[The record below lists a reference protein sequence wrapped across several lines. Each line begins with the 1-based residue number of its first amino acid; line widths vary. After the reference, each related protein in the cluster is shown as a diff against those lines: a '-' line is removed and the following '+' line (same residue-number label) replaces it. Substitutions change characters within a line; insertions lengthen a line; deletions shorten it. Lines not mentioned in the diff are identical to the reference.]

1 VLVVL
6 DVFAGWSYL
15 ASYFGY
21 FRIPVEGLGLG
32 LPEVLAQ
39 GLRSILLPLTVIVL
53 AASAPTRKLRPAALA
68 VLGYLVFLAVVA
80 LGNHWA
86 SPGSVAA
93 QLAASL
99 AIAAVVF
106 MLRLGFGRTQTQ
118 RLIVAALGL
127 LLLREWQQ
135 LSLYSTATVR
145 RVLLETNTVFRL
157 LERMPG
163 QIGWTDMT
171 PGDSFSLTTPEGVN
185 SGIAA
190 RLLALPG
197 SLPAYAPTGNGL
209 AADGAVTALILQSP
223 SGKRLAYVPGLP
235 GVSETLLAELS
246 ECDTILVDGT
256 FWTDDELV
264 RVEGFGKLARDIGH
278 LPVSGAEGSLAKLS
292 GMPTT
297 RKIYIHLNNTN
308 PMLDEDSPE
317 HRMVLDAGWEIA
329 FDGMDLDI

>member
-1 VLVVL
+1 MSIANPPRSKASSSASPTTPEVFASTDPASPLPDLLAGLRWGTRELLVAGVVLVVI
-6 DVFAGWSYL
+6 DAFAGWSYL
-15 ASYFGY
+15 ASFFGY

-127 LLLREWQQ
+127 LLLISIPIASGTLDASQKAGTKTTTLR
-135 LSLYSTATVR
+135 LVTNTAILPNAAPSATGQFTYANY
-145 RVLLETNTVFRL
+145 VLLRESDTRYWLFR
-157 LERMPG
+157 
-163 QIGWTDMT
+163 IGDQYAY
-171 PGDSFSLTTPEGVN
+171 S
-185 SGIAA
+185 IAKSDV
-190 RLLALPG
+190 L
-197 SLPAYAPTGNGL
+197 
-209 AADGAVTALILQSP
+209 
-223 SGKRLAYVPGLP
+223 
-235 GVSETLLAELS
+235 
-246 ECDTILVDGT
+246 
-256 FWTDDELV
+256 
-264 RVEGFGKLARDIGH
+264 
-278 LPVSGAEGSLAKLS
+278 
-292 GMPTT
+292 
-297 RKIYIHLNNTN
+297 YI
-308 PMLDEDSPE
+308 
-317 HRMVLDAGWEIA
+317 RY
-329 FDGMDLDI
+329 

>member
-1 VLVVL
+1 MRV
-6 DVFAGWSYL
+6 
-15 ASYFGY
+15 
-21 FRIPVEGLGLG
+21 
-32 LPEVLAQ
+32 
-39 GLRSILLPLTVIVL
+39 
-53 AASAPTRKLRPAALA
+53 K
-68 VLGYLVFLAVVA
+68 VLGSAAGGGFPQWNCGCSNCRRFRLGA
-80 LGNHWA
+80 LRA
-86 SPGSVAA
+86 KARSQA
-93 QLAASL
+93 QLAVSADGERWFLLGASPDL
-99 AIAAVVF
+99 RYQIEACPELQPHNAGRNSPIAGVLLTCAD
-106 MLRLGFGRTQTQ
+106 LDH
-118 RLIVAALGL
+118 ALGL

-171 PGDSFSLTTPEGVN
+171 PGHSFSLTTPEGVN

>member
-1 VLVVL
+1 MRV
-6 DVFAGWSYL
+6 
-15 ASYFGY
+15 
-21 FRIPVEGLGLG
+21 
-32 LPEVLAQ
+32 
-39 GLRSILLPLTVIVL
+39 
-53 AASAPTRKLRPAALA
+53 K
-68 VLGYLVFLAVVA
+68 VLGSAAGGGFPQWNCGCSNCRRFRLGA
-80 LGNHWA
+80 LRA
-86 SPGSVAA
+86 KARSQA
-93 QLAASL
+93 QLAVSADGERWFLLGASPDL
-99 AIAAVVF
+99 RYQIEACPELQPHHAGRNSPIAGVLLTCAD
-106 MLRLGFGRTQTQ
+106 LDH
-118 RLIVAALGL
+118 ALGL

-163 QIGWTDMT
+163 QVGWTDMT
-171 PGDSFSLTTPEGVN
+171 PGHSFSLTTPEGVN
-185 SGIAA
+185 PGIAA

-256 FWTDDELV
+256 FWTDDELF

-278 LPVSGAEGSLAKLS
+278 LPVWGSEGSLAKFS
-292 GMPTT
+292 GVPTT
-297 RKIYIHLNNTN
+297 RKIYIHVNNTN